1 MTSAQAARA
10 RLEGGQRIYAHKQTS
25 EREECEN
32 RFSFLLAMRR
42 GKIPET
48 IRMGL
53 ADRLRKHAALEWAR
67 ECRGVEVRFRGVY
80 AYVDAYSSRRDYMP
94 GMTEEEKARLDAI
107 PLHLCRL
114 EYFGRKDE
122 WGFAFYKY
130 SDEKYEVSF
139 LPSISWTGTPEEC
152 FDCAA
157 SVYLSG
163 SVEEYVRRIRG
174 AIEAGREKPLPE

>member
-1 MTSAQAARA
+1 MMARA
-10 RLEGGQRIYAHKQTS
+10 QRIYPHKQ
-25 EREECEN
+25 REES
-32 RFSFLLAMRR
+32 RKSWFFLLIMRR

-53 ADRLRKHAALEWAR
+53 TDRLEKHAALKWAR

-80 AYVDAYSSRRDYMP
+80 AYVDAYPSRRDYMP
-94 GMTEEEKARLDAI
+94 WMTEEEKARLDAT
-107 PLHLCRL
+107 PVHLCRL
-114 EYFGRKDE
+114 EFWRKDE

-163 SVEEYVRRIRG
+163 SVDEYVGRIRE
-174 AIEAGREKPLPE
+174 AIEAGREKRSE